1 MCDRRVGI
9 SGGAYSEMILILEL
23 TCSSDS
29 RAKFLYYT
37 FGFGKSARTTLV
49 TAGDM

>member
-1 MCDRRVGI
+1 MCDTRVGI
-9 SGGAYSEMILILEL
+9 SGGAEMILILEL